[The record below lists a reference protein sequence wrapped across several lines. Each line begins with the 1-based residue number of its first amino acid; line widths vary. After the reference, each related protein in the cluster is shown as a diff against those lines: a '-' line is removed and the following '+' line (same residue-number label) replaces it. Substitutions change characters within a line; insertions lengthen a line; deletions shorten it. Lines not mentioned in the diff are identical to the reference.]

1 MLILVLTSSPD
12 RGNWLPLVLGAVR
25 RYAIFGGICVANETL
40 GTKRACSS
48 CGAHFYDLNKADII
62 CPKCNSPWTAP
73 RPRAPSSHTTS
84 KVSSAAA
91 RAKALTPTKVVN
103 DEDGVEVEVEV
114 EVEVDDDLDDTDLDD
129 EDNDIVEDT
138 DDIDDQDDDVTKVII
153 KIDDGNDDKT

>member
-114 EVEVDDDLDDTDLDD
+114 DDDLDDTDLDD

-153 KIDDGNDDKT
+153 KVDDGNDDKT

>member
-25 RYAIFGGICVANETL
+25 RYAIFGGICVANKTL

-73 RPRAPSSHTTS
+73 RTRAPSSHTTS

-103 DEDGVEVEVEV
+103 DEDGVEV

-153 KIDDGNDDKT
+153 KVDDGNDDKT

>member
-73 RPRAPSSHTTS
+73 RTRAPSSHTTS

-103 DEDGVEVEVEV
+103 DEDGVEV

-153 KIDDGNDDKT
+153 KVDDGNDDKT